1 MHAAVSVMEKTYNVV
16 EGPAETAETT
26 AATATVLES
35 VSETLKKEVAKAA
48 EKTEAKV
55 VVAA

>member
-1 MHAAVSVMEKTYNVV
+1 MER
-16 EGPAETAETT
+16 PAETAETT

-35 VSETLKKEVAKAA
+35 VSEILKKEVAKAA